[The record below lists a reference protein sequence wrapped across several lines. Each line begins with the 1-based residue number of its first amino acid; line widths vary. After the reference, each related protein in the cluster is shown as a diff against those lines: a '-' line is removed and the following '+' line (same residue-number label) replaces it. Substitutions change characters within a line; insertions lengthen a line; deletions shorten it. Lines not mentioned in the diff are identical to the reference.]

1 MPESD
6 EISMRSITVYSLQ
19 EDKLVMSSNLGFE
32 TTDTILTEERFFV
45 PSSDIVRTAN
55 ISAYMASKGF
65 DDYEEFYG
73 WSLENRF
80 EFWDDLAK
88 ELHWFEPWQ
97 TTFEWTN
104 KPFFKWFVGGKLNI
118 VFNCLDRHMQT
129 TTRSKVAFYWEGDDG
144 STRTITYRELY
155 IMTNRLAKGLQK
167 LGVAKGDR
175 VAIYMSAIPEQI
187 AAVLAVARLGAIH
200 TVVFGGFAASA
211 FRERIIDAQ
220 AKVVIT
226 ADGSYRGGKLIRLKA
241 ITDEAIAEAPGI
253 EKVVVVR
260 RLGIDVPMKADRDV
274 YWDDLLAD
282 IPEDTI
288 IPCEPMDSEDPLYI
302 LYTSGSTGKPKGV
315 VHVHGGYAVG
325 LYATTKFVFDVKD
338 EDIFWCTGDVGW
350 VTAHSYLV
358 YGPLMH
364 GTTNILFEGTPTYPS
379 PERWWSIVEKYNVTI
394 LYTSPTSIRGL
405 MRFGEEWPARYDL
418 SSLRL
423 LGSVG
428 EAINPEAWIWYRH
441 NIGHDQLPIV
451 DTWWQTETGMILI
464 SPTLILP
471 LTPGSPTRPLPTI
484 DADVVDKHGNSVG
497 QGKGGFLIIRHP
509 WPSQMRTIYGE
520 PDRYETYWNTIP
532 GVYFAGDAA
541 IIDRTGYF
549 RIQGRVDDVIKVS
562 GHRLGSME
570 IESSLVSHP
579 AVAEAA
585 AIGKPDEGK
594 GERVKVLVILKQDLQ
609 PSDDL
614 AKELQMHVRATL
626 GALAVPDELEFVPS
640 LPKTR
645 SGKIMRR
652 VIRAKELGQPVG
664 DISTLEEDSEPPSS
678 GTA

>member
-1 MPESD
+1 
-6 EISMRSITVYSLQ
+6 
-19 EDKLVMSSNLGFE
+19 
-32 TTDTILTEERFFV
+32 
-45 PSSDIVRTAN
+45 
-55 ISAYMASKGF
+55 
-65 DDYEEFYG
+65 
-73 WSLENRF
+73 
-80 EFWDDLAK
+80 
-88 ELHWFEPWQ
+88 
-97 TTFEWTN
+97 
-104 KPFFKWFVGGKLNI
+104 
-118 VFNCLDRHMQT
+118 MQT
-129 TTRSKVAFYWEGDDG
+129 STRSKVAFYWEGDDG
-144 STRTITYRELY
+144 SARTITYRELF

-167 LGVAKGDR
+167 LGVEKGDR

-200 TVVFGGFAASA
+200 TVVFGGFAANA
-211 FRERIIDAQ
+211 FRDRIIDAQ

-226 ADGSYRGGKLIRLKA
+226 ADGSYRGGKLIRLKN
-241 ITDEAIAEAPGI
+241 ITDEAIEEAPCI

-282 IPEDTI
+282 IPDDTI
-288 IPCEPMDSEDPLYI
+288 VPCEPMDSEDPLYI

-325 LYATTKFVFDVKD
+325 LYATTRFVFDVKD
-338 EDIFWCTGDVGW
+338 EDIFWCTADVGW
-350 VTAHSYLV
+350 VTAHSYLI
-358 YGPLMH
+358 YGPLMN
-364 GTTNILFEGTPTYPS
+364 GTTNILFEGTPTYPT

-394 LYTSPTSIRGL
+394 LYTSPTAIRGL

-428 EAINPEAWIWYRH
+428 EPINPEAWIWYRR
-441 NIGHDQLPIV
+441 NIGHNHCPIV

-484 DADVVDKHGNSVG
+484 DADVVDKNGNSVG

-541 IIDRTGYF
+541 TIDRAGYF
-549 RIQGRVDDVIKVS
+549 RIQGRVDDVIKIG

-585 AIGKPDEGK
+585 AIGKPDEVK
-594 GERVKVLVILKQDLQ
+594 GERIKVLVILKQDIE

-614 AKELQMHVRATL
+614 AKELQMHVRTTI
-626 GALAVPDELEFVPS
+626 GALAVPDELEFVSS

-652 VIRAKELGQPVG
+652 IIRAIELGEPVG
-664 DISTLEEDSEPPSS
+664 DISTLE
-678 GTA
+678 A